1 MKITKLTVLE
11 ICGVVFTVAGS
22 IVTAIVTGKKN
33 EKTLEKLVN
42 EKLANKQ

>member
-1 MKITKLTVLE
+1 MKITKLTILE
-11 ICGVVFTVAGS
+11 IFGVLFTVAGS

>member
-1 MKITKLTVLE
+1 MKITKLTILE
-11 ICGVVFTVAGS
+11 ICGIIFTLTGS
-22 IVTAIVTGKKN
+22 LVTAIVTGKKN

>member
-1 MKITKLTVLE
+1 MKITKLTILE
-11 ICGVVFTVAGS
+11 ICGIVFTLIGS
-22 IVTAIVTGKKN
+22 LVTAIVTGKKN

>member
-1 MKITKLTVLE
+1 MKITKLTILE
-11 ICGVVFTVAGS
+11 ICGIVFTLAGS
-22 IVTAIVTGKKN
+22 LVTAIVTGKKN